1 MPIEEWTEPIYLLQK
16 GENKRHHFYFQRKK
30 DEKLSLYQLE
40 QQLTED
46 YHRIISKSY
55 KNPKDLR
62 RELKTCFDDYDVKK
76 FLKSYDFENQTVK
89 NYDPEYIPISQIQ
102 LGLWSME
109 DGWESRIY
117 QETRDVQEANSKLKL
132 QIKAANDIKVFKLQ
146 EEARLLNLEDLVD
159 GLKDDIWSGT
169 QRQAITKANKDL
181 QDASNR
187 DLGEVKDI
195 NQSNINADVNSKNET
210 VTHEIDDDLFEVLN
224 NAFNREREQSI

>member
-40 QQLTED
+40 QQLKEE
-46 YHRIISKSY
+46 YHYIMGKPWENRG
-55 KNPKDLR
+55 
-62 RELKTCFDDYDVKK
+62 ELTKALKEHFHDYDVKK
-76 FLKSYDFENQTVK
+76 FVDSYDFENQTVK
-89 NYDPEYIPISQIQ
+89 NYDPEYTPISQKQ
-102 LGLWSME
+102 LSNWSAE
-109 DGWESRIY
+109 DGWEHRIFK
-117 QETRDVQEANSKLKL
+117 ETRDVQESNSQVKL

-159 GLKDDIWSGT
+159 GLRDDIWSGT